1 MKERKVMECEVFILT
16 LMKET
21 KMGTDVRHLPVFLFL
36 CKLLSK
42 GGWIYGRENV
52 GKGGVWE

>member
-1 MKERKVMECEVFILT
+1 MECEVFILT

-42 GGWIYGRENV
+42 GVGFTVGRMLV
-52 GKGGVWE
+52 KGGVWE